1 MISFRKTFD
10 RKQVIPYIM
19 IGDDGLSKSLETID
33 LYIKSGCSIIEL
45 GIPFS
50 DPTADGPIIQ
60 AAGKRSLKL
69 GTTVETC
76 INFTQSV
83 KAKYPDVKLILMT
96 YLNPLLQYGLNH
108 FFKEAAIDG
117 VIIPDMPIEEYD
129 LILPYTSKY
138 QVAII
143 PLITIDSTQARIKEI
158 LKYSAGFVYLVSLKG
173 TTGNKKANVLDSE
186 IAITKLRSL
195 TTLPIVIGF
204 GIKTREQ
211 IDQFHTTVDG
221 VIIASQL
228 IHHHQN
234 NEIKEVID
242 LIATKKCVFDASIL
256 L

>member
-1 MISFRKTFD
+1 
-10 RKQVIPYIM
+10 M

-108 FFKEAAIDG
+108 FFKEA
-117 VIIPDMPIEEYD
+117 
-129 LILPYTSKY
+129 
-138 QVAII
+138 
-143 PLITIDSTQARIKEI
+143 TIC
-158 LKYSAGFVYLVSLKG
+158 L
-173 TTGNKKANVLDSE
+173 
-186 IAITKLRSL
+186 
-195 TTLPIVIGF
+195 
-204 GIKTREQ
+204 
-211 IDQFHTTVDG
+211 
-221 VIIASQL
+221 
-228 IHHHQN
+228 
-234 NEIKEVID
+234 
-242 LIATKKCVFDASIL
+242 
-256 L
+256 